1 MNVMATVL
9 NALGLA
15 NWNACSLKS
24 KIVVELSDF
33 LQEKEI
39 DAAFMTETHQ
49 KPEMHPQCLR
59 SKYRFLRASKI
70 ENDEEKFD
78 MLLVLGGLELQEF
91 YDKIT
96 KYEVQQ
102 ILQSGEVIVFQYE
115 SAITSLEKY
124 FAPQLNKR
132 FERHLFREM
141 KQEENEPFHEFI
153 FRLQDQ
159 AKRSDFMDPDDMV
172 IDQVV
177 EGCKSTELRKKLLTK
192 ELTLNDVMTLGK
204 TIEEVQKQSKQYDKP
219 SASTFERTLVQR
231 VVDQRPDN
239 RQNLETNR
247 RCYNCNRPGHLAK
260 DIGKCAANDA
270 KCHGCGTKGHFKACC
285 RRRKREESQQP
296 SGPAPK
302 RHSVN
307 AILDEKATT
316 KGVGIYN
323 RGRKP
328 AERNMKILFSDA
340 FESEVKVPGDETGVW
355 AHILVAPDGQTNILS
370 KAISFALGV
379 LNICYNINHVSNL
392 SEGPETFP
400 KVPNVTLK
408 IQIDANIAPVVQVA
422 RRLPVSM
429 EADVEEAIRGLL
441 EKDIIERAQGPLSW
455 VSPLVPI
462 RKADGKIRLCVDMR
476 AANRAVKRENY
487 PMPNIDAAIT
497 SITKVT
503 KLSKIDLEAA
513 YYHFELDEDSRDI
526 TTFIARSGVYR
537 FRRLMFG
544 IKSAPE
550 LFQREMEN
558 LFRGIEGVIVYMDDV
573 LIHGATDEEKKNIVK
588 PKESAWQSFGQW
600 KDSSCTFMA

>member
-1 MNVMATVL
+1 
-9 NALGLA
+9 
-15 NWNACSLKS
+15 
-24 KIVVELSDF
+24 
-33 LQEKEI
+33 
-39 DAAFMTETHQ
+39 
-49 KPEMHPQCLR
+49 
-59 SKYRFLRASKI
+59 
-70 ENDEEKFD
+70 
-78 MLLVLGGLELQEF
+78 
-91 YDKIT
+91 
-96 KYEVQQ
+96 
-102 ILQSGEVIVFQYE
+102 
-115 SAITSLEKY
+115 
-124 FAPQLNKR
+124 
-132 FERHLFREM
+132 M

-177 EGCKSTELRKKLLTK
+177 EGCKSTELRKKLLTE

-219 SASTFERTLVQR
+219 SVSTFERTLVQR

-239 RQNLETNR
+239 RQNPETNR

-260 DIGKCAANDA
+260 DIGKCAAKDA

-285 RRRKREESQQP
+285 RRRKRDESQQP

-302 RHSVN
+302 RRSVN

-316 KGVGIYN
+316 KGVFTIEDVNQLNEVLKLEIGGVKMDMLVDSGSPANIMNSKSYEWLKQQGAKLLN
-323 RGRKP
+323 ERTPRDDETCLTSFATDRK
-328 AERNMKILFSDA
+328 IFFSDA

-355 AHILVAPDGQTNILS
+355 AHILVAPDGQTT
-370 KAISFALGV
+370 AFALGV
-379 LNICYNINHVSNL
+379 LNIGYNINHVSNL

-400 KVPNVTLK
+400 KVLNVTLK

-526 TTFIARSGVYR
+526 TTFVARSGVYR

-573 LIHGATDEEKKNIVK
+573 LIHGATDEEHDEALKRVLQILKDRNMKINDQKSIYSVTEVEFLGHCVSK
-588 PKESAWQSFGQW
+588 DGIRPTDERIKAILSLQAPSSVTELRSLLGLVNFVGRFVPNLSGLTHHMRQLLIKDCFFQWMEVHDKELDMIG
-600 KDSSCTFMA
+600 